1 MSYSIN
7 YSPESIREIVSHET
21 GVPVA
26 LLSGDTFEE
35 CRSHA
40 AELIDFR
47 DSVAETRRQ
56 GKSTREQF
64 AEWFGGYDS
73 IAEEP
78 EPVPSY
84 PSEVRAAGNAD
95 HDYNDSRTTLEQFRE
110 WFNHK
115 AAWKPAREN
124 GWTRLM

>member
-26 LLSGDTFEE
+26 LLRGDTFEE
-35 CRSHA
+35 CRSRA

-47 DSVAETRRQ
+47 DSVSETRRQ

-64 AEWFGGYDS
+64 SEWFNGT
-73 IAEEP
+73 ETEP
-78 EPVPSY
+78 EPVPSSY
-84 PSEVRAAGNAD
+84 PSVRSAGNAGQ
-95 HDYNDSRTTLEQFRE
+95 DYQSRTPLEEFRE
-110 WFNHK
+110 WFYHK
-115 AAWKPAREN
+115 TAWRPVDEN
-124 GWTRLM
+124 GWTRII